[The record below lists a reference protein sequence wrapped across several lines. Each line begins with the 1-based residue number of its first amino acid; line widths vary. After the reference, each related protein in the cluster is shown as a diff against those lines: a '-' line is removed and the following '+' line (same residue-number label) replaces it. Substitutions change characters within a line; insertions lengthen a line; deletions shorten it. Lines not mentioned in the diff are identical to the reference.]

1 MKEYFGESWEVRT
14 SLAEW
19 PFQFNVLAILLT
31 DVACLEESTQ
41 SFEYRNAQK
50 QEKRQ
55 NPLNT
60 KSFWENLLLFV
71 PHP

>member
-19 PFQFNVLAILLT
+19 PFQFNELAILLT

-41 SFEYRNAQK
+41 SFEYGNAQK
-50 QEKRQ
+50 LEK
-55 NPLNT
+55 
-60 KSFWENLLLFV
+60 
-71 PHP
+71 